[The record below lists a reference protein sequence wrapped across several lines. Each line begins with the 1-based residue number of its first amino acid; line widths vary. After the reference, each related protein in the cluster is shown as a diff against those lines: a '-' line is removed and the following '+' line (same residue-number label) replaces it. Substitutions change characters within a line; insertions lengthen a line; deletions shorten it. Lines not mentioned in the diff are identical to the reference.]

1 MQENKINVL
10 LWPSQ
15 SPDLNPIENLWITLK
30 RNIHARKS
38 RNIKEIELVAIDEW
52 SKIPQ
57 NTCSNLVINYNKL
70 LNELVKSKG
79 FAIDY

>member
-10 LWPSQ
+10 LRPSK
-15 SPDLNPIENLWITLK
+15 SPDLNPIENLWRTLK
-30 RNIHARKS
+30 RNILARKS

-79 FAIDY
+79 FAMDY

>member
-30 RNIHARKS
+30 GNIHARKA

-57 NTCSNLVINYNKL
+57 NTCSNLVIN
-70 LNELVKSKG
+70 
-79 FAIDY
+79 